1 MKYAGLY
8 EIVAK
13 PQLNVYMLKW
23 LTSFVAHLI
32 FQVSKL
38 KLFLRDEKRIDKK
51 QKMGLEVDAKAC

>member
-13 PQLNVYMLKW
+13 PHLNVYMLKW
-23 LTSFVAHLI
+23 LTSSVAHLI
-32 FQVSKL
+32 FHVSKL